1 MNIRSIRRL
10 YRSLVLAKVPATRA
24 SCPSVSALREAFEET
39 TRREIKDSI
48 VDHISGCSEC
58 AREFVFIRT
67 VRGREERLAE
77 ALWKA
82 SHPRTRVRVPHPRPA
97 WAGVMGIAL
106 IGVLLP
112 ALLFHGPRRA
122 GEEPRS
128 EASVV
133 PVAITPAGRV
143 PSGSSLIFK
152 WKPITGAE
160 AYLVEIY
167 DVSLRLTWE
176 SPPVGTNALSL
187 PGAIEGQLAGGKT
200 YFWSV
205 TAILDED
212 RVAESRLQWFIID
225 R

>member
-1 MNIRSIRRL
+1 MNVRSIRRL
-10 YRSLVLAKVPATRA
+10 YRSLVLAKIPATRA
-24 SCPSVSALREAFEET
+24 SCPSVSALREAFEEG
-39 TRREIKDSI
+39 TRRKVKDRI

-58 AREFVFIRT
+58 AREFAFIRA
-67 VRGREERLAE
+67 VRGREERLA
-77 ALWKA
+77 AGLWKA
-82 SHPRTRVRVPHPRPA
+82 SHPRARVRFPVPRPA
-97 WAGVMGIAL
+97 WAGIIGIAL

-112 ALLFHGPRRA
+112 ALLVHGPRRGA
-122 GEEPRS
+122 EEPRS

-133 PVAITPAGRV
+133 PVAITPAGRIT
-143 PSGSSLIFK
+143 PGSSLIFN
-152 WKPITGAE
+152 WKPISGAE
-160 AYLVEIY
+160 SYFVEIY

-187 PGAIEGQLAGGKT
+187 PGAVERELAGGKT